1 VAGADGT
8 DDGRSGVS
16 VVRRERR
23 GWALGLCVVVLR
35 PLLMVLTKRSFRG
48 QEHLPRGGF
57 VFAGNHI
64 SHSDPLL
71 FAHFVNDAG
80 YAPHYLAKASVLAV
94 PVLGKFFRATGQIAV
109 HRGGLDAA
117 QAYRDAVEAI
127 NRGGSVIVY
136 PEGTITRDPEMWP
149 MVGKTGAAR
158 IALETGC
165 PVIPVAQWGAHRL
178 LPPYSK
184 RPHLLPRVTNHVH
197 AGPPVDLSDLQ
208 DRPVTTAVLREAT
221 DRIMQAIAV
230 QLGEIRG
237 EEPPPVR
244 FDPRVH
250 GVPSIGNPH
259 APTTSTERPRREED
273 ERP

>member
-1 VAGADGT
+1 MSVA
-8 DDGRSGVS
+8 
-16 VVRRERR
+16 RRERR
-23 GWALGLCVVVLR
+23 GWALTLCVALLR

-48 QEHLPRGGF
+48 QQYLPRGGF

-71 FAHFVNDAG
+71 FAHYVNDAG
-80 YAPHYLAKASVLAV
+80 YSPHYLAKASVLAV
-94 PVLGKFFRATGQIAV
+94 PVLGRFIRATGQIAV

-117 QAYRDAVEAI
+117 QAYRDAVKAVD
-127 NRGGSVIVY
+127 RGASVIVY
-136 PEGTITRDPEMWP
+136 PEGTITRDPDLWP
-149 MVGKTGAAR
+149 MVGRTGAAR

-165 PVIPVAQWGAHRL
+165 PVIPVAQWGAQRL

-184 RPHLLPRVTNHVH
+184 RPHLLPRVTNYVQ

-208 DRPVTTAVLREAT
+208 DKPVTSAVLREAT

-250 GVPSIGNPH
+250 GVPATGNPH
-259 APTTSTERPRREED
+259 ARPASQRGPGRRED

>member
-1 VAGADGT
+1 MSVA
-8 DDGRSGVS
+8 
-16 VVRRERR
+16 RRERR
-23 GWALGLCVVVLR
+23 GWALTLCVLVLR
-35 PLLMVLTKRSFRG
+35 PLLRVLTRQSFRG
-48 QEHLPRGGF
+48 QQHLPRGGF
-57 VFAGNHI
+57 VFAANHI

-94 PVLGKFFRATGQIAV
+94 PVLGRFIRATGQIPV

-117 QAYRDAVEAI
+117 QAYRDAVKAI
-127 NRGGSVIVY
+127 GRGGSVIVY
-136 PEGTITRDPEMWP
+136 PEGTITRDPDMWP

-165 PVIPVAQWGAHRL
+165 PVIPVAQWGAHQL

-184 RPHLLPRVTNHVH
+184 RPHLLPRVTNQVQ

-208 DRPVTTAVLREAT
+208 PLPVTSAVLREAT

-237 EEPPPVR
+237 EQPPPVR

-250 GVPSIGNPH
+250 GVPSTGNPS
-259 APTTSTERPRREED
+259 ARPTADLPPGPRED
-273 ERP
+273 EQL